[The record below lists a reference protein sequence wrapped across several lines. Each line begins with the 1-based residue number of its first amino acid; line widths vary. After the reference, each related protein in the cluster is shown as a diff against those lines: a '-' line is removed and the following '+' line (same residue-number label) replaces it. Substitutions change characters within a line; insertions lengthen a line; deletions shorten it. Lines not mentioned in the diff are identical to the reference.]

1 MPNLHGLKKNMMNE
15 QEKSRFNDKE
25 LNEFKVIIVKKIEK
39 AEEDLSLL
47 REQFA
52 NDQNNGTDDT
62 SCLLYTSPSPRDS

>member
-15 QEKSRFNDKE
+15 QEKNRFNDKE

-47 REQFA
+47 R
-52 NDQNNGTDDT
+52 
-62 SCLLYTSPSPRDS
+62 